1 MRTLTLALGLFT
13 ACYLTS
19 CDYASNTV
27 RSVQAYDIPLPNDTL
42 IDNQAICLWDGAGL
56 RDGPGRGEKLTYLST
71 IYFGEQVELLG
82 ESELVEATNRT
93 YLKVRL
99 SDGEEGWVHQ
109 YLFAENAYLAAVMGE
124 AEIYRRPDIMTF
136 KDDKFERG
144 EVVTVMEE
152 KGDWIRLVGM
162 ERKKSGWITRKKLL
176 STDLFDIR
184 LALKY
189 VRAVNFTSSDKQAEQ
204 LENIISSEKQNPSS
218 LLDVVKQRLNEVT
231 EENKDEAISME
242 SEITDIGVLE
252 QSISP

>member
-1 MRTLTLALGLFT
+1 MRTLTLALAFLT

-27 RSVQAYDIPLPNDTL
+27 RSAQAYDIPLPNDTL
-42 IDNQAICLWDGAGL
+42 LDDQAICLWDGAGL

-82 ESELVEATNRT
+82 ASELVESTNRT

-109 YLFAENAYLAAVMGE
+109 YLFAENAYLAAILGE

-136 KDDKFERG
+136 KDDNFERG

-152 KGDWIRLVGM
+152 KGEWIKLVGM
-162 ERKKSGWITRKKLL
+162 ERKKS
-176 STDLFDIR
+176 
-184 LALKY
+184 
-189 VRAVNFTSSDKQAEQ
+189 
-204 LENIISSEKQNPSS
+204 
-218 LLDVVKQRLNEVT
+218 
-231 EENKDEAISME
+231 
-242 SEITDIGVLE
+242 
-252 QSISP
+252 